1 MMEKEIKNV
10 GMTFSSTVKAQYRE
24 MGEGYYLKNKNLLSA
39 EFLFLLHHKLQNHR
53 WNVSIEGMLLP
64 HKY

>member
-1 MMEKEIKNV
+1 
-10 GMTFSSTVKAQYRE
+10 MTFSSTVKAQYRE